1 MVDIYEVV
9 SKRLSKIFEGE
20 VQEVTA
26 KKLNVV
32 QSTISKWLTGQLIPQ
47 TEVLS
52 DISKIYGV
60 SVDWILGI
68 SGEKQVNGIAL
79 EELTYEQ
86 IVRIIDRLIEK
97 GSIEI
102 PNLNE
107 IAGEDLGTKSSE
119 DDYEDEEEKSPPRYD
134 SDYLKVNDRL
144 LSYILRRRLK
154 IYDIGEDMIE
164 FWKFKSLPKFESVK
178 IVDYSINLQK
188 AIDTKNWFNFQDGDW
203 VTTITELAKLSDEEL
218 VKLVE
223 VVKSEKDGKDDGR
236 E

>member
-86 IVRIIDRLIEK
+86 IV
-97 GSIEI
+97 
-102 PNLNE
+102 
-107 IAGEDLGTKSSE
+107 
-119 DDYEDEEEKSPPRYD
+119 
-134 SDYLKVNDRL
+134 
-144 LSYILRRRLK
+144 
-154 IYDIGEDMIE
+154 
-164 FWKFKSLPKFESVK
+164 
-178 IVDYSINLQK
+178 
-188 AIDTKNWFNFQDGDW
+188 
-203 VTTITELAKLSDEEL
+203 
-218 VKLVE
+218 
-223 VVKSEKDGKDDGR
+223 
-236 E
+236 